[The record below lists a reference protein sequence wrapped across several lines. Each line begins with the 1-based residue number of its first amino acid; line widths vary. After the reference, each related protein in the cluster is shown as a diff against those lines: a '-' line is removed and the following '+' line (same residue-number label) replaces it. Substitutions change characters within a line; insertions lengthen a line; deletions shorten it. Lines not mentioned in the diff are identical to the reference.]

1 MKKRVNIT
9 LEDKVIQRIDRYADE
24 HYTSRS
30 GAITMLIVEA
40 TKEPKQKKQWDTLGN
55 LFRKTE
61 DIVKVTMDYVVG
73 NTAIQIVN
81 TGKKVKIVDV
91 EKQKKKRKFIKQW
104 IIASAASLVLIL
116 SCFQIVRME
125 NQEVLLNKQVYQL
138 ASQIDVL
145 EKENLALKKQEADVT
160 ISYDDLFARAK
171 ALGMKFP
178 TNYQV
183 QTYTVEKSTAVRLY
197 GEKNHKLGK

>member
-91 EKQKKKRKFIKQW
+91 EKQKKKRRFIKQW

>member
-197 GEKNHKLGK
+197 GEKSHKLGK